1 MTDLLDA
8 PQLAPVATGPDR
20 ARVSR
25 AVVLRRRGAGLA
37 LLAAVLVAAAWRAL
51 PGSGDVL
58 NAGGAALL
66 DDLLARALSP
76 RLDAEFLDLVARAT
90 VTTVAFAAVGA
101 AGALGVGLLGGLVLS
116 DAAWS
121 RRPPLLVRVLR
132 SALRGV
138 LVAARSVHELVWA
151 LLFVSV
157 LGLDPLVAVLA
168 LVVPFGAQTAQVYAE
183 TFDGVRGGA
192 HAALRRAGA
201 PRTAAVLY
209 ALVPSASP
217 LLLSYA
223 FYRFECSLRST
234 VLLGFVGVGGLGQE
248 LVVSLSSRNWEEVW
262 TLVLAL
268 LLLSALVEG
277 WSARVRR
284 EAGAL
289 GRARPPADT
298 ADAEALGTLTAARED
313 SAPPRRT
320 WTRWSVLLGV
330 PALAGAWWWTGAT
343 FDGLADP
350 LTWQLTRELLAD
362 LVRPALPDG
371 GAPVLLLAVLDT
383 LAIAVLAM
391 AGAVA
396 LTLLLAPWAAV
407 PAAPAD
413 RSRRGRA
420 GRAARALLRLAAR
433 TLLLGLRSVPPTVWA
448 VLALFVFFPGVVPG
462 AVALGLYAAG
472 ILGRLV
478 AEAWESVDRGPR
490 DALVRAGVPPWRAG
504 LLAVVPPSAQQLTT
518 YTLYRFEVCVRDTA
532 VVGVVGAAGLG
543 RLLGEGLAAFRFPV
557 VASVLLASFAVSV
570 AVELLSRRLR
580 RNLTEDRRSR
590 RPAPC

>member
-1 MTDLLDA
+1 MTDLLEAPRLAPDAA
-8 PQLAPVATGPDR
+8 PQDR
-20 ARVSR
+20 PGVTR
-25 AVVLRRRGAGLA
+25 AAVLRRRGATLAVLA
-37 LLAAVLVAAAWRAL
+37 LVLTAAGWRAL
-51 PGSGDVL
+51 AGSGDVL

-76 RLDAEFLDLVARAT
+76 RLDPEFLELVARAT

-101 AGALGVGLLGGLVLS
+101 AGALVVGLLGGLVLS

-121 RRPPLLVRVLR
+121 RRPPLLVRALRWVLR
-132 SALRGV
+132 GI

-183 TFDGVRGGA
+183 TFDGVPGGA

-248 LVVSLSSRNWEEVW
+248 LVVSLQSRNWEEVW

-268 LLLSALVEG
+268 LVLSALVEA

-284 EAGAL
+284 EAGSL
-289 GRARPPADT
+289 GPASAPAAT
-298 ADAEALGTLTAARED
+298 ADGEGIGALVAARTD

-343 FDGLADP
+343 FDGLTDP
-350 LTWQLTRELLAD
+350 LTWQLTQELLAD
-362 LVRPALPDG
+362 LVRPELPDG
-371 GAPVLLLAVLDT
+371 GWSVLLLAVLDT

-391 AGAVA
+391 AGAVLLA
-396 LTLLLAPWAAV
+396 LLLAPWAA
-407 PAAPAD
+407 APAG
-413 RSRRGRA
+413 RRRRRTVA
-420 GRAARALLRLAAR
+420 GLPRTTLRLVAR
-433 TLLLGLRSVPPTVWA
+433 ILLLGLRSVPPTVWA

-462 AVALGLYAAG
+462 AVALGLYAGG

-490 DALVRAGVPPWRAG
+490 DALVRAGTPPWRAG

-543 RLLGEGLAAFRFPV
+543 RLLAEGLAAFRFPV

-570 AVELLSRRLR
+570 AVEMTSRRVR
-580 RNLTEDRRSR
+580 RALTQDRRPR
-590 RPAPC
+590 RTTPC